1 MALYSFNYFLAKNQ
15 NLRIGLGIS
24 IGILLIFT
32 AIGCFY
38 GFKRFRSKLNNNSS
52 AFQKNNEYVV
62 FFVQLFWLGS
72 FLLSIAGAL
81 VALGIGFTAIAS

>member
-1 MALYSFNYFLAKNQ
+1 MTIYFFNYILAKSQ

-38 GFKRFRSKLNNNSS
+38 GFKRFRNKLNSNPST
-52 AFQKNNEYVV
+52 FQKNNEYVV
-62 FFVQLFWLGS
+62 FFVQLFWVGS
-72 FLLSIAGAL
+72 FLLSIAGSIIAL
-81 VALGIGFTAIAS
+81 AIGFTAIVS